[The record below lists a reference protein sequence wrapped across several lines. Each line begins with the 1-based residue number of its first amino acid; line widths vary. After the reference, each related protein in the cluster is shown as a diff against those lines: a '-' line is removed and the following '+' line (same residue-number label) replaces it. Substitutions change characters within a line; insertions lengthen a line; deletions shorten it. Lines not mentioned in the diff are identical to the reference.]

1 MIPARRLILLAILPL
16 CVGATAVMEPQLTRA
31 MLAIDAVVLLAVLLD
46 AAFGL
51 GRPVEVKRRAPGVM
65 SVGRWNVV
73 TLELRSRSRRAQPVS
88 VAQDLPDVFESEGL
102 PATVVIPPGGMVTVR
117 YRVRPLRRGA
127 AQLGAHHVRHPTPLG
142 LLLRRYAIADQ
153 HEVRVYPDLLAV
165 RTFELLARADR
176 EQALWRTVRQLGGDS
191 EFERMREYG
200 RDDEFRDID
209 WRATA
214 RRGKLIVRSY
224 QAERNQNV
232 VLALDCG
239 RLMTAERDGLS
250 LFDHALNATVM
261 LAHVAARQDDHLG
274 LLAFGAEV
282 RRWVPPQP
290 RAAHRVVHASYD
302 LHAEL
307 EESDFGAAARAASA
321 FRKRSLLVL
330 FTQVA
335 DERGAQALRKM
346 ARALQ
351 PRHLPLFVMLRDTD
365 LDRLYDAAG
374 DPTTTRGQLYA
385 AAAAA
390 ELIGWRNALLRR
402 LRAEGV
408 LVLDVSP
415 ERLTPALIER
425 YLEVK
430 AQHLL

>member
-1 MIPARRLILLAILPL
+1 MIPSRRLILLALLPL
-16 CVGATAVMEPQLTRA
+16 GLAATAVLEPTLTRA
-31 MLAIDAVVLLAVLLD
+31 VWSADAVVLLAVLVD
-46 AAFGL
+46 AVFGL
-51 GRPVEVKRRAPGVM
+51 QRLVTVTRRAPGVL
-65 SVGRWNVV
+65 SVGRWNMV
-73 TLELRSRSRRAQPVS
+73 TLEVRSRSRRTVEVS
-88 VAQDLPDVFESEGL
+88 VAQDLPDTFESEGL
-102 PATVVIPPGGMVTVR
+102 PATVRLPPGGMVTIR
-117 YRVRPLRRGA
+117 YRVRPQKRGA
-127 AQLGAHHVRHPTPLG
+127 AQLGDHHIRHATPLG
-142 LLLRRYAIADQ
+142 LLLRKYPVADR
-153 HEVRVYPDLLAV
+153 HEVRVYPDLMAV

-200 RDDEFRDID
+200 PDDEFRDID

-224 QAERNQNV
+224 QAERNQNI

-261 LAHVAARQDDHLG
+261 LAHVASRQDDHLG
-274 LLAFGAEV
+274 LIAFGAEV
-282 RRWVPPQP
+282 RRSVPPQP
-290 RAAHRVVHASYD
+290 RAAHRLVHASYD

-307 EESDFGAAARAASA
+307 EESDFASAARAAST
-321 FRKRSLLVL
+321 FKKRSLLVL

-335 DERGAQALRKM
+335 DERGAQALRHL
-346 ARALQ
+346 ARSLQ

-365 LDRLYDAAG
+365 LDKLYDSAAEAKS
-374 DPTTTRGQLYA
+374 TRGQLYA

-390 ELIGWRNALLRR
+390 EMIAWRNGLLRR
-402 LRAEGV
+402 LRADGV
-408 LVLDVSP
+408 LVLDVAP